1 MAFIYFNLSNKK
13 YNNNERGQIMTGL
26 KAQIKKYLRSNG
38 INMITN
44 DQGRSIR
51 LGNAKTQDLLKVAV
65 KHGF

>member
-1 MAFIYFNLSNKK
+1 
-13 YNNNERGQIMTGL
+13 MTGL

-38 INMITN
+38 INMVTN

-51 LGNAKTQDLLKVAV
+51 LGNAKTQGLLKVAV

>member
-1 MAFIYFNLSNKK
+1 
-13 YNNNERGQIMTGL
+13 MTGL
-26 KAQIKKYLRSNG
+26 KAHIKKHLRSKG
-38 INMITN
+38 INMITS

>member
-1 MAFIYFNLSNKK
+1 
-13 YNNNERGQIMTGL
+13 MTGL

-38 INMITN
+38 INTLTN
-44 DQGRSIR
+44 EQGRSIR